1 MNLEH
6 RDKKTSQVV
15 TTGLVANI
23 FLAGFK
29 TVIGIT
35 GHSPALLAEGI
46 NSTSDIAYY
55 VVSIVFMRLANK
67 PADQDHPY
75 GHRQLESIAAL
86 VVGAFIM
93 TTAVAVFW
101 DAVNKVYDLFVGKAD
116 YSGATISAL
125 WVALLTIALKL
136 VLTFY
141 TQKVGQQT
149 ENPMVLAMAY
159 DHRNDIFSASA
170 AAIGIF
176 LGRMGSPWVD
186 PLAGALVAI
195 VILRTGI
202 EILRESSVDLMDTVP
217 SKQLG
222 QQITRL
228 LKDVPGVE
236 HVEEIQA
243 HRFGPYLVVNLT
255 IGVDG
260 MMSVVQGDVIASK
273 VEEKLYRNIDLLR
286 RVHVHYHPYNL
297 TLTPAD
303 FMKDYIE
310 PAK

>member
-1 MNLEH
+1 MNFEH

-15 TTGLVANI
+15 STGLVSNI

-101 DAVNKVYDLFVGKAD
+101 DAVNKVYDLVVGKAD

-125 WVALLTIALKL
+125 WVAVLTVALKL

-141 TQKVGQQT
+141 TQKVGRQT

-159 DHRNDIFSASA
+159 DHRNDIYSASA
-170 AAIGIF
+170 ASIGIF
-176 LGRMGSPWVD
+176 LGRKGLPWVD

-202 EILRESSVDLMDTVP
+202 EILRESSIDLMDTVP

-260 MMSVVQGDVIASK
+260 RMSVVQGDAIASR
-273 VEEKLYRNIDLLR
+273 VEEKMYRNIELLR
-286 RVHVHYHPYNL
+286 RVHVHYHPH
-297 TLTPAD
+297 TLNHSSDEFIAQ
-303 FMKDYIE
+303 
-310 PAK
+310 